1 MKENYKMFEE
11 LSTYSLEEIETE
23 DLKQILED
31 VATELERRKYSEA
44 IDDFVNAYYELLQK
58 GVTLSYNNNG
68 DIVKLDD
75 RFSFIYTH
83 KAIRP
88 EV

>member
-11 LSTYSLEEIETE
+11 LSTCSLEEIYTE
-23 DLKQILED
+23 DLEQILED
-31 VATELERRKYSEA
+31 VSAELERRKYDEV
-44 IDDFVNAYYELLQK
+44 IDNFVDAYYELLQK

-83 KAIRP
+83 KSMVREI
-88 EV
+88 

>member
-31 VATELERRKYSEA
+31 VSMELERRKYAEV
-44 IDDFVNAYYELLQK
+44 IDNFVEAYYELLQK

-68 DIVKLDD
+68 NIVKLDD
-75 RFSFIYTH
+75 RFSFIYTY
-83 KAIRP
+83 KTIKQ
-88 EV
+88 EI